1 MKETDIETM
10 DVTDLLKDVDLA
22 PDIDAVRV
30 LDEDKIEVADCN
42 EDKE

>member
-10 DVTDLLKDVDLA
+10 DVSELIKDVDLS
-22 PDIDAVRV
+22 PDIDDVRV

>member
-10 DVTDLLKDVDLA
+10 DVTELVKDVDLA
-22 PDIDAVRV
+22 SDIDDVRV
-30 LDEDKIEVADCN
+30 LEEDKIEVADCN

>member
-10 DVTDLLKDVDLA
+10 DVKDLA